1 MIQHQYIIKWGEPD
15 ENGDI
20 YQRGCFKN
28 LDIFDHDEIGLFISD
43 SYADEILNGKDLP
56 NNIVGLINSKTQT
69 GDK

>member
-1 MIQHQYIIKWGEPD
+1 MIQHQYIIKWGRT
-15 ENGDI
+15 GRKRRHLSTWI
-20 YQRGCFKN
+20 KN